1 VCCKVN
7 VQECFDCIFREHFGS
22 FSFSNK
28 KMSDNY
34 NWGELGDSRKL
45 IIPLFHNLDN
55 TYTVCTGLFEIVL
68 QKTSYIHMSRFT
80 STKSVGLSQ
89 AAGSISMTDERA
101 PVMDN
106 LDSLDPS
113 LERTFRGHKSVVTSV
128 AFKPDLKQIA
138 SGSSDCS

>member
-1 VCCKVN
+1 
-7 VQECFDCIFREHFGS
+7 
-22 FSFSNK
+22 
-28 KMSDNY
+28 
-34 NWGELGDSRKL
+34 
-45 IIPLFHNLDN
+45 
-55 TYTVCTGLFEIVL
+55 
-68 QKTSYIHMSRFT
+68 MSRFT